1 MVLLYCSCIFSENKY
16 PVLVYLLQLCLLCA
30 VQDELSVVLGCEALD
45 TW

>member
-1 MVLLYCSCIFSENKY
+1 MVLLYCSCIVSENN

-45 TW
+45 T